1 MKKEQSNIAYI
12 DAANLYNGIVSQK
25 WKLDYKR
32 FRIWLSEKY
41 GVKLAYLFIGLVP
54 KNKNLY
60 TKLQEDGYTLVYKEV
75 IYDGAGKPKG
85 NCDAD
90 MVLSA
95 TRDYYENKFGKAVI
109 VTSDGDYASLIK
121 FLNDGGKL
129 ETVLSPAVEKKCSIL
144 IKRTGVPITYL
155 NQVKNRLV
163 ARP

>member
-90 MVLSA
+90 LVLSA
-95 TRDYYENKFGKAVI
+95 TRDYYENKFGKAII

-144 IKRTGVPITYL
+144 IKRTGVSITYL
-155 NQVKNRLV
+155 NQVKDRLV
-163 ARP
+163 AKS